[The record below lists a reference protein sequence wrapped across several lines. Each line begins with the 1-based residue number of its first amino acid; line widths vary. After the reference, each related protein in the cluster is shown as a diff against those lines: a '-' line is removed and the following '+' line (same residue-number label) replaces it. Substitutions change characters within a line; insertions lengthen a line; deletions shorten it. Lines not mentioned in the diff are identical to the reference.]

1 MTNVRKYIYLLFVKL
16 KVPLKVPLKVK
27 FKVKVKI
34 RTWSGH
40 GQVRSDKVRL

>member
-27 FKVKVKI
+27 VKVW
-34 RTWSGH
+34 TWSGH
-40 GQVRSDKVRL
+40 GQVRSGQVRL

>member
-1 MTNVRKYIYLLFVKL
+1 MIIVNL
-16 KVPLKVPLKVK
+16 KVPLKVPPKVKVK
-27 FKVKVKI
+27 FKVKI